1 MMSNQ
6 EIRKSGRRD
15 HFEHRELNGYVI
27 EAAFQVHKTLGP
39 GFLESFYEE
48 ALCIELS
55 ERGLEFER
63 QKPIQIEYK
72 GKSIGQHRLD
82 LLVGNSLI
90 VELKTVESLEAI
102 HFAVVR
108 SHMKALDLNS
118 GLILNFSTMP
128 LTVKRVGPHAPTVP
142 DFLIS

>member
-1 MMSNQ
+1 MMRNQ

-15 HFEHRELNGYVI
+15 HFEHRELSGYVI
-27 EAAFQVHKTLGP
+27 EAAIQVHKTLGP

-55 ERGLEFER
+55 ERELEFEH
-63 QKPIQIEYK
+63 QKPLQIEYK
-72 GKSIGQHRLD
+72 GRSIGQHRLD
-82 LLVGNSLI
+82 LLVGNSLV

-108 SHMKALDLNS
+108 SYMKALDLHS

-128 LTVKRVGPHAPTVP
+128 LTVKRVGPHSPTVP